1 MRYSHEILGHLVPHE
16 PEVLGHLVLHEH
28 EVLGHLVLHEPN
40 GEVLRHLLVYDEH
53 DSASR
58 TETEDFRN

>member
-16 PEVLGHLVLHEH
+16 PEVLGHLVLHEPVG
-28 EVLGHLVLHEPN
+28 EVLGD
-40 GEVLRHLLVYDEH
+40 LLVNDQH

-58 TETEDFRN
+58 TKTEDFRN